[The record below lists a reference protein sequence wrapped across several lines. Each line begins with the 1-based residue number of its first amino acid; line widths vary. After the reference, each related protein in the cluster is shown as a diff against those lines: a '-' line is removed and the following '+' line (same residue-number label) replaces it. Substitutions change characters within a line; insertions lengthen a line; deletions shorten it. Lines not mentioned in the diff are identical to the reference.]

1 MAKITEQ
8 DLKKVI
14 LESGIEVKPIYGP
27 EDVADMDCETEIGQP
42 GAYPFTRGIHQWM
55 YRYRPFTMR
64 QYAGFGTPYETNERF
79 KFLISQG
86 QNALNVAFDLPSQ
99 MGLDSDDPRA
109 EGEVG
114 RVGMAV
120 DTLKDMEVAFDGIPI
135 DQISVSLTVNA
146 VTPMMLAM
154 YVTVAEKQGVPP
166 EQIRGTTQ
174 NDILKEY
181 IGRGT
186 WIFPV
191 EPSLQLTGDTIEYC
205 ARHVPRYYPVSVCG
219 YHIRESGANSVQ
231 EIAYAY
237 AIACAYIDHVLERG
251 LSVDDFVERISFNF
265 DIFGNLWEQVAKF
278 RAARR
283 LWAKIVKEKY
293 GATDPG
299 AMQMKMIAGGG
310 GGGLTIEQ
318 PENNIVRSAYY
329 ALISALSGTQTM
341 ALCSYDEAYTIPTEK
356 AALISLR
363 TMQILVEEMGL
374 CDTVDPL
381 AGSYYI
387 EWLTNELE
395 KRIVAEMKRVDE
407 EWGGIV
413 KAIAEG
419 YVQREVARQAY
430 LHEKGV
436 QEGTIVKVGVNKYR
450 TPPSPP
456 PQAGGGWG
464 GQDVALHEYRPQA
477 AEEQRA
483 RLAQV
488 KAARDGAAV
497 SQALESLRQAAAAP
511 LSPPLGG
518 MKGGGG
524 KRGGVMP
531 FVLEAVRAY
540 ATLGEM
546 TQVLKDV
553 FGEFRE
559 PVGI

>member
-8 DLKKVI
+8 DLRKVV
-14 LESGIEVKPIYGP
+14 LESGIEVKPIYDPG
-27 EDVADMDCETEIGQP
+27 DVVHIDYEMEIGEP
-42 GAYPFTRGIHQWM
+42 GAYPFTRGIHKWM
-55 YRYRPFTMR
+55 YRYQPFTMR

-135 DQISVSLTVNA
+135 DRISVSLTVNA

-191 EPSLQLTGDTIEYC
+191 EPSLRLTGDTIEYC

-219 YHIRESGANSVQ
+219 YHIRESGANPVQ
-231 EIAYAY
+231 EIAYAF
-237 AIACAYIDHVLERG
+237 AIACAYIDHVVARG
-251 LSVDDFVERISFNF
+251 LSVDDFVARLSFNF

-283 LWAKIVKEKY
+283 LWARIIKEKY

-318 PENNIVRSAYY
+318 PENNIVRGAYY

-430 LHEKGV
+430 LYEKGI

-450 TPPSPP
+450 TSPSPP
-456 PQAGGGWG
+456 PLAGGGWEG
-464 GQDVALHEYRPQA
+464 REVQLHEYRPQA
-477 AEEQRA
+477 VEEQRA

-488 KAARDGAAV
+488 KAERDGTAV
-497 SQALESLRQAAAAP
+497 SQALESLRQAAAGSAN
-511 LSPPLGG
+511 
-518 MKGGGG
+518 
-524 KRGGVMP
+524 VMP
-531 FVLEAVRAY
+531 YVLEAVRAY

-553 FGEFRE
+553 FGEFWE
-559 PVGI
+559 PVGL